1 MQTGKQIAIFDCKQY
16 NAKLPK
22 EQWRVLG
29 DDENVQCTITYA
41 LSDLP
46 YMFKQALPPDI
57 FKPGSQNSLQVDEFV
72 RLYSSKT
79 EKEDAARQGRA
90 ITNDRAAVRF
100 KVGANCAWF
109 DKYGRKTERPHNTE
123 LDGKRYEVN
132 IDFARKAKQPG
143 NSLAPSGYWA
153 NAIMYRK
160 VEDNP
165 FAGQEFEKDETPDDP
180 QYIQHFDNDEA
191 NKPAAPAPAAAPAA
205 PAPAPA
211 PAAPAQSAPAQSAVV
226 NDDGDLPF

>member
-29 DDENVQCTITYA
+29 DGENVQCTITYA
-41 LSDLP
+41 LSELP
-46 YMFKQALPPDI
+46 DNFKQNGQP
-57 FKPGSQNSLQVDEFV
+57 DEFI
-72 RLYSSKT
+72 RLYSSKK
-79 EKEDAARQGRA
+79 EKEDAARQGRE

-109 DKYGRKTERPHNTE
+109 DKYGRKTERPHNTD

-153 NAIMYRK
+153 NAIMYRE

-165 FAGQEFEKDETPDDP
+165 FAGQEFEKDETPDEP
-180 QYIQHFDNDEA
+180 EA
-191 NKPAAPAPAAAPAA
+191 PEPAAPAAQSPV
-205 PAPAPA
+205 
-211 PAAPAQSAPAQSAVV
+211 PAAPAQSAPAQSAVA

>member
-29 DDENVQCTITYA
+29 DGENVQCTITYA
-41 LSDLP
+41 RSDLP
-46 YMFKQALPPDI
+46 DMFKQALPPDI
-57 FKPGSQNSLQVDEFV
+57 FKPGSQRSLQVDEFV

-100 KVGANCAWF
+100 KVGANCKWF
-109 DKYGRKTERPHNTE
+109 DKYGHACERPRNTD

-153 NAIMYRK
+153 NAIMFRE

-165 FAGQEFEKDETPDDP
+165 FAGQEFEKDETPDEP
-180 QYIQHFDNDEA
+180 EA
-191 NKPAAPAPAAAPAA
+191 PAPAAPAPAPAPAQS
-205 PAPAPA
+205 APAPA
-211 PAAPAQSAPAQSAVV
+211 PAAPAQSAPAQSAVA